1 MTNTSNEKPANQSVS
16 KLLQLIANLSASKVP
31 MRLQDI
37 AEHTGIPQATCLRYL
52 NALLQ
57 EGYAFQDMDSGRY
70 SMTWSLCD
78 LGEQIRAHRS
88 LRSISSDV
96 VNALFTRLERGIC
109 LVVEHEMECMYLDC
123 LYESSSIEHTLVRIG
138 KQTPLY
144 ASSSGKIL
152 LTGYS
157 EQEIDRLIET
167 KGLVSLTP
175 KTISSREQLLAEI
188 EKVRAQEFA
197 LDDEEC
203 ESGLRCVAAPIYDY
217 SGRVSAAISS
227 FGSVERMTDDCIQAE
242 ILPALQKAAEE
253 LSFRMGSRQKA

>member
-16 KLLQLIANLSASKVP
+16 KLLQLIAHLSASRVP

-78 LGEQIRAHRS
+78 LGEQIRIHRS
-88 LRSISSDV
+88 LRAISGDV
-96 VNALFTRLERGIC
+96 VNALSTRLERGIC

-123 LYESSSIEHTLVRIG
+123 LYESSSIGQTLVRIG

-152 LTGYS
+152 LTEYS
-157 EQEIDRLIET
+157 
-167 KGLVSLTP
+167 
-175 KTISSREQLLAEI
+175 
-188 EKVRAQEFA
+188 
-197 LDDEEC
+197 
-203 ESGLRCVAAPIYDY
+203 
-217 SGRVSAAISS
+217 
-227 FGSVERMTDDCIQAE
+227 
-242 ILPALQKAAEE
+242 
-253 LSFRMGSRQKA
+253 